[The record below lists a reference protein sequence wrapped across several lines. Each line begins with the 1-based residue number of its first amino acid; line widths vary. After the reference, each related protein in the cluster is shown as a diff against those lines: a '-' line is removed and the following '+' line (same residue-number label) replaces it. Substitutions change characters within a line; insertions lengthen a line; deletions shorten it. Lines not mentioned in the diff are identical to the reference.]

1 MSDTLPI
8 ASVFRRA
15 MKLLPSINSHESLED
30 CTEAPRV
37 TNNWP
42 HRPAGLPFS
51 WGGLLS
57 GQTKHLGISTLQKI
71 MIRQCT
77 FLPLNQNPTLF

>member
-15 MKLLPSINSHESLED
+15 TKLSPSINSHESLED

-37 TNNWP
+37 TNSWP
-42 HRPAGLPFS
+42 HRPDGQPFS
-51 WGGLLS
+51 RDGLLS
-57 GQTKHLGISTLQKI
+57 GQTKHLDGSTLQKL

-77 FLPLNQNPTLF
+77 FLPLNQTPILF

>member
-15 MKLLPSINSHESLED
+15 TKLLPSINSHESLED
-30 CTEAPRV
+30 CTEAPRL
-37 TNNWP
+37 TNSWP
-42 HRPAGLPFS
+42 HRPDGQPFS
-51 WGGLLS
+51 RGGLLS
-57 GQTKHLGISTLQKI
+57 GRTKHLGLSTLQKI

-77 FLPLNQNPTLF
+77 FLPLSQNLTLF